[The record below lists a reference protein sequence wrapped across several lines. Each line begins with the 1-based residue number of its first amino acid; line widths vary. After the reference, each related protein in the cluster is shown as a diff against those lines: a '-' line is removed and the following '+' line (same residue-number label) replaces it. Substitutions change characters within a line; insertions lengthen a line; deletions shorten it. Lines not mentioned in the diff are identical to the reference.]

1 MAVSSKFGWGL
12 VLVLCSLVSCGES
25 SVPKPSPV
33 NQIPLGKELYLLH
46 CSSCHGENGDRQ
58 ASGAKNLKIST
69 LNLEDI
75 KKIIEQGK
83 NGMPSF
89 GGVLGSKNKIDSV
102 AAHVITLHQ

>member
-1 MAVSSKFGWGL
+1 M
-12 VLVLCSLVSCGES
+12 
-25 SVPKPSPV
+25 PNTIPV

-58 ASGAKNLKIST
+58 VSGAKNLTIST
-69 LNLEDI
+69 LSIEDI
-75 KKIIEQGK
+75 KKIIKQGK